1 MSAGVTV
8 RKGPEVCLTVAF
20 HTWEEE
26 YAQDPQSLGAKEGSF
41 ELYQA
46 DTLAANV
53 VSRVGS
59 SDIGLAKLKDG
70 IRFEN
75 TFLKFGVPYLAV
87 DQGIYATNA
96 LEINGEPQI
105 RDGVC
110 GLMKGMVKWL
120 EW

>member
-75 TFLKFGVPYLAV
+75 AFLKFGVPYLAV

-96 LEINGEPQI
+96 LKINGEPQI

-110 GLMKGMVKWL
+110 GLMEGMVK
-120 EW
+120 